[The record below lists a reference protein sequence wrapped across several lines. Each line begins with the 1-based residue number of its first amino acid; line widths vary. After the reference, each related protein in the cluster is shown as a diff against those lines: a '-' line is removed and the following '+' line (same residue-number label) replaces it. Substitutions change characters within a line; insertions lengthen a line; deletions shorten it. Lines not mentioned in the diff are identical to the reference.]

1 MADLIVDSR
10 EHWTHPD
17 SKDTHISG
25 WLERHCIAYKVQ
37 KLDVGD
43 YMMEG
48 GTVSVDRKQN
58 VEEISGNLTNP
69 TDKQRFMREVRRSR
83 QLGLRLVVLV
93 ETNKYKAV
101 KDLTS
106 WKSKYTPVR
115 GTVLIREM
123 ERLRYAYGVEFRF
136 CPKMSAARKI
146 IEILEG
152 K

>member
-1 MADLIVDSR
+1 MYIFDSR
-10 EHWTHPD
+10 E
-17 SKDTHISG
+17 KKNEHIKAYFDQH
-25 WLERHCIAYKVQ
+25 EIAYRVE
-37 KLDVGD
+37 KLDAGD
-43 YMMEG
+43 YMIDG
-48 GTVSVDRKQN
+48 GKATVDRKGS

-93 ETNKYKAV
+93 ETSKYKAV
-101 KDLTS
+101 KDLAA

-123 ERLRYAYGVEFRF
+123 ARLRYAYGVEFRF
-136 CPKMSAARKI
+136 GPKMSAAKKI
-146 IEILEG
+146 IDILTEN

>member
-1 MADLIVDSR
+1 MYIFDSR
-10 EHWTHPD
+10 E
-17 SKDTHISG
+17 KKNEHIKAYFD
-25 WLERHCIAYKVQ
+25 RHEIAYRIE
-37 KLDVGD
+37 KLDAGD
-43 YMMEG
+43 YMVAG
-48 GTVSVDRKQN
+48 GNVTVDRKGSI
-58 VEEISGNLTNP
+58 EEISGNLTNP

-93 ETNKYKAV
+93 ETNKYKTV

-115 GTVLIREM
+115 GTVLIRAM

-136 CPKMSAARKI
+136 CPKMGAAKKI
-146 IEILEG
+146 IEILEE